1 MNQRDLDARTR
12 IPSYAWSGIESILL
26 GDEINVT
33 CEQKHNE
40 ENSTHHLKNI
50 RESMSVSGTSLQ
62 RYSQLRCG
70 SCARLDDSQARR
82 RRHSRRRIGKTSA
95 GIFRGSETCEDI
107 KANWEE
113 GKKDGRKVIDSEL
126 PKVSDQFPKRTD
138 NFQVS

>member
-12 IPSYAWSGIESILL
+12 IPSYAWSGIESVLL

-82 RRHSRRRIGKTSA
+82 RRHSRRRIGEGFRRKRRQEYSEALRLARTSKP
-95 GIFRGSETCEDI
+95 T
-107 KANWEE
+107 
-113 GKKDGRKVIDSEL
+113 GRKER
-126 PKVSDQFPKRTD
+126 RTEGR
-138 NFQVS
+138 